1 MVRWSEWDS
10 CGAVWKLAVTVEV
23 VHKEIALKGRLAKLK
38 SCMFFGF
45 LIFFLPNGQNF
56 VIAFHEY

>member
-10 CGAVWKLAVTVEV
+10 RGAVCKLAVTVEV

-45 LIFFLPNGQNF
+45 FIFFFLMGKTL
-56 VIAFHEY
+56 

>member
-45 LIFFLPNGQNF
+45 FIFFFLMGKTL
-56 VIAFHEY
+56 